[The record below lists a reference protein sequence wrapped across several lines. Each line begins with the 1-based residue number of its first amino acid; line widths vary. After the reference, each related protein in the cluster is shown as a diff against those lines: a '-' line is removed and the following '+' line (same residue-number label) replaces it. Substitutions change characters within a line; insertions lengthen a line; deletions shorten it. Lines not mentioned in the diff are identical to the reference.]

1 MKLLAIVALAVFL
14 NACERPPAGNTDHSA
29 HDHSNANHGTM
40 DHSKMESSPGA
51 AEAPQALQ
59 FIDTMIAHHQGA
71 VDMAL
76 LVNTRTSRPE
86 MKAFAQKIADEQR
99 KEIAEMQAMRAK
111 WFAESK
117 PAVNMAF
124 PGMSEGMHGMDMS
137 KLQTLKGNEFDI
149 EFIRQMLPHHEG
161 AVAMAKA
168 LKSED
173 NYADLKT
180 LADKM
185 LRDQSAEI
193 EQMNNWLKDWAAA
206 ATTAST
212 PAAPAAPDAIDAPG
226 HKH

>member
-1 MKLLAIVALAVFL
+1 MKLLTIVLLAVVL
-14 NACERPPAGNTDHSA
+14 NVCERPPAGNTDHSA

-40 DHSKMESSPGA
+40 DHSNMESSPGA

-99 KEIAEMQAMRAK
+99 KEIAEMQSMRTK
-111 WFAESK
+111 WFSNAK
-117 PAVNMAF
+117 PAINMAF
-124 PGMSEGMHGMDMS
+124 PGMTEGMHGMDMT
-137 KLQTLKGNEFDI
+137 KLNQLKGNEFDT
-149 EFIRQMLPHHEG
+149 EFIRQMIPHHEG
-161 AVAMAKA
+161 AILMAKA

-173 NYADLKT
+173 NYAELKT

-185 LRDQSAEI
+185 IADQSAEI
-193 EQMNNWLKDWAAA
+193 TQMNVWLTDWA
-206 ATTAST
+206 T
-212 PAAPAAPDAIDAPG
+212 PAPA
-226 HKH
+226 HQH

>member
-1 MKLLAIVALAVFL
+1 MKLLTIVLLAVVL
-14 NACERPPAGNTDHSA
+14 NVCERPPAGNTDHSA

-40 DHSKMESSPGA
+40 DHSNMESSPGA

-99 KEIAEMQAMRAK
+99 KEIAEMQSMRTK
-111 WFAESK
+111 WFSNAK
-117 PAVNMAF
+117 PAINMAF
-124 PGMSEGMHGMDMS
+124 PGMTEGMHGMDMT
-137 KLQTLKGNEFDI
+137 KLNQLKGNEFDT
-149 EFIRQMLPHHEG
+149 EFIRQMIPHHEG
-161 AVAMAKA
+161 AILMAKA

-173 NYADLKT
+173 NYAELKA

-185 LRDQSAEI
+185 ISDQSAEI
-193 EQMNNWLKDWAAA
+193 TQMNVWLTDWAA
-206 ATTAST
+206 
-212 PAAPAAPDAIDAPG
+212 PAPA
-226 HKH
+226 HQH

>member
-1 MKLLAIVALAVFL
+1 MKLLTIVLLAVVL
-14 NACERPPAGNTDHSA
+14 NVCERPPAGNTDHSA

-40 DHSKMESSPGA
+40 DHSNMESSPGA

-99 KEIAEMQAMRAK
+99 KEIAEMQSMRTK
-111 WFAESK
+111 WFSNAK
-117 PAVNMAF
+117 PAINMAF
-124 PGMSEGMHGMDMS
+124 PGMTEGMHGMDMT
-137 KLQTLKGNEFDI
+137 KLNQLKGNEFDT
-149 EFIRQMLPHHEG
+149 EFIRQMIPHHEG
-161 AVAMAKA
+161 AILMAKA

-173 NYADLKT
+173 NYAELKT

-185 LRDQSAEI
+185 IADQSAEI
-193 EQMNNWLKDWAAA
+193 TQMIVWLTDWA
-206 ATTAST
+206 T
-212 PAAPAAPDAIDAPG
+212 PAPA
-226 HKH
+226 HQH